1 MTQDIDG
8 REHLGC
14 DDARVGRDPVLE
26 QVRRI
31 LADGNAAR
39 ALQVIDAALADTV
52 SNVARPQ
59 NGESN
64 APTVVGKSTGDRTL
78 GHERRSTVEEG
89 SRGERGAC
97 RDELRAGGAQRGARA
112 AGDEAGRSEVTEAG
126 RGNSAPAGSAPVV
139 QRRQPYR
146 EVTLYCPKCD
156 GPRGVKPRS
165 VSTTCERCG
174 HLYAYI
180 EPKDG
185 YEFDDVPPKRR
196 FPTTC
201 LKPDALDSACPC
213 CQRWFYAAYGQYEPP
228 EVQSEV
234 ARP

>member
-139 QRRQPYR
+139 ARPIEIEDIIAQEMYEAPAVFLKEIRRLQALIPAR
-146 EVTLYCPKCD
+146 
-156 GPRGVKPRS
+156 
-165 VSTTCERCG
+165 
-174 HLYAYI
+174 A
-180 EPKDG
+180 
-185 YEFDDVPPKRR
+185 PKRR